1 MFSDNNENLTTTK
14 LLVSKNWQLYWKK
27 KKQIRSTNIKMTEKN
42 ELCMNHVFQ
51 DKILTFKLDKSFKKI
66 TATMR

>member
-1 MFSDNNENLTTTK
+1 
-14 LLVSKNWQLYWKK
+14 
-27 KKQIRSTNIKMTEKN
+27 MTEKN